1 MDASLVLEN
10 FISRSKIPLIN
21 YRLKSR
27 SLRSSFGWSTMT
39 KFSEDP
45 ALSIE
50 TFQKVQLEVIYFP
63 LEEGNKVSELSKNC
77 SIHCK
82 NCGISVLYNF

>member
-1 MDASLVLEN
+1 MDASLVLED
-10 FISRSKIPLIN
+10 FISRSRIPLIN
-21 YRLKSR
+21 FRLKSR

-63 LEEGNKVSELSKNC
+63 LEVRKNVSELSKNC

-82 NCGISVLYNF
+82 NCGISGLYNL